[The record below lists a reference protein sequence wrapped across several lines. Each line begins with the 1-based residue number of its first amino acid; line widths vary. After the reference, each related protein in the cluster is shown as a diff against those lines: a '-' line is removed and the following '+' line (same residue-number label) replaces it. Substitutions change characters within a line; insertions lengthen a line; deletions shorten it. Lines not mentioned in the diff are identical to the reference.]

1 MEPMKIKTI
10 LPYAAASMVIFLIAG
25 IIGFATGV
33 AYLTAPHTDKVP
45 SVNSAV
51 QTYKHFKEAQV
62 DPLAKQGPLVKAA
75 VISMSNIAI
84 GLSVIVYGYIMARFF
99 GIFFGSLFI
108 LSYNG
113 YELGKICFVLSRLT
127 SLKITIL
134 SLLPHAIFEFSAVF
148 LCAGAGLFMGYEI
161 MMHRCKD
168 PNYYHNNYTHDE
180 MIESLKFY
188 SKFILPMFILAGFA
202 EVFISPGFI

>member
-10 LPYAAASMVIFLIAG
+10 LPYAAASMVIFFMAAIV
-25 IIGFATGV
+25 GFATGV
-33 AYLTAPHTDKVP
+33 AYMTAPATDKMP

-62 DPLAKQGPLVKAA
+62 DPIAKQGPLVRAA

-84 GLSVIVYGYIMARFF
+84 GLSLIVYGYIMARFF
-99 GIFFGSLFI
+99 GIFFGSIFI
-108 LSYNG
+108 ISYNG
-113 YELGKICFVLSRLT
+113 HELGKICFVLSRLT
-127 SLKITIL
+127 NFKITIL
-134 SLLPHAIFEFSAVF
+134 SLLPHAIFEFSAFF

-161 MMHRCKD
+161 MMQRCRD
-168 PNYYHNNYTHDE
+168 PNYYHKNYNHDE

-188 SKFILPMFILAGFA
+188 AKFILPMFILAGFA
-202 EVFISPGFI
+202 EVFVSSGLI